1 MVAKFEAF
9 KLKKAGD
16 VKIITL
22 MIDGSEVVI
31 EKEYPKSTNWDD
43 FMKTELKNDS
53 PRYVLLDYD
62 YVTKDGR
69 PADKIILVCWRA
81 AASSSAAAAA
91 APRVPRKRAAAF
103 RRARPLSSQGPR
115 HLQNQDED
123 DVLGH
128 QGGRQER
135 SPRHRG
141 QPERAPPASGSG
153 TAAARGR
160 GPRDARAGA
169 TQRSPRS
176 QATDHSECTSDE
188 ILALCTRI

>member
-69 PADKIILVCWRA
+69 PADKIVHISWRA

>member
-1 MVAKFEAF
+1 MSDSVIEKFSAF

-43 FMKTELKNDS
+43 FTKTELKNNS
-53 PRYVLLDYD
+53 PRYVLLDHD

-81 AASSSAAAAA
+81 AESSSAAAA

-103 RRARPLSSQGPR
+103 RRARPLPSQDPR
-115 HLQNQDED
+115 LCQ
-123 DVLGH
+123 
-128 QGGRQER
+128 
-135 SPRHRG
+135 SRG
-141 QPERAPPASGSG
+141 
-153 TAAARGR
+153 
-160 GPRDARAGA
+160 
-169 TQRSPRS
+169 
-176 QATDHSECTSDE
+176 
-188 ILALCTRI
+188 

>member
-1 MVAKFEAF
+1 MIEKFSAF

-22 MIDGSEVVI
+22 MIEGSEVVI

-43 FMKTELKNDS
+43 FMKTELKDDA
-53 PRYVLLDYD
+53 PRYVLLDHD

-103 RRARPLSSQGPR
+103 RRARPLPSQGPR
-115 HLQNQDED
+115 HLQS
-123 DVLGH
+123 
-128 QGGRQER
+128 QG
-135 SPRHRG
+135 
-141 QPERAPPASGSG
+141 
-153 TAAARGR
+153 
-160 GPRDARAGA
+160 
-169 TQRSPRS
+169 
-176 QATDHSECTSDE
+176 
-188 ILALCTRI
+188 